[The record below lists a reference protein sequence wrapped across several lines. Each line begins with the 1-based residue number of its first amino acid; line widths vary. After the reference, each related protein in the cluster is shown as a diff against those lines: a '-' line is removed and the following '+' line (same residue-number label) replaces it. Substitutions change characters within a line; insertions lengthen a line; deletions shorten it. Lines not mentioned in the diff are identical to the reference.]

1 VPRDL
6 KVSAGYRSVNV
17 AWTAPVTDRRPR
29 ILDSATATA
38 AATATMSGSLDNF
51 SCATVK
57 KGCTIHGL
65 TSITTYTITITA
77 RNLVGISSN
86 SATTSLKPR
95 S

>member
-29 ILDSATATA
+29 ILDSAT
-38 AATATMSGSLDNF
+38 ATATMSGSLDNF

>member
-29 ILDSATATA
+29 ILDSATAT
-38 AATATMSGSLDNF
+38 ATATMSGSLDNF